1 MAEVI
6 YLKNKD
12 ENGDQ
17 RYPNLSISTVPQ
29 TWTRVTATIETGND
43 NNSGNFDMIAFNIG
57 SLGDNNSIYI
67 DDISLTLNGSNVNLI
82 ENGNFEGSDI
92 SRWYYKTNG
101 DTPKC
106 SYELVPEGYVGQ

>member
-1 MAEVI
+1 MV
-6 YLKNKD
+6 LKC
-12 ENGDQ
+12 
-17 RYPNLSISTVPQ
+17 
-29 TWTRVTATIETGND
+29 ND

-92 SRWYYKTNG
+92 SRWYFKTSGN
-101 DTPKC
+101 TPQC
-106 SYELVPEGYVGQ
+106 SYELVPEGYEGQ